1 MGATEMTTVQFALVI
16 GLIAAVLLA
25 TLKRSGVIQWHWSTT
40 AAAVASL
47 TLVVLK
53 AAALVDW
60 PWFVVLAPW
69 ALVATPS
76 AVRAQ
81 IGEG

>member
-1 MGATEMTTVQFALVI
+1 MTTVQFALVI

-25 TLKRSGVIQWHWSTT
+25 TLKRSGVIQWQWDTT

-53 AAALVDW
+53 TAALVDW
-60 PWFVVLAPW
+60 SWLVVLAPW